1 MLTTNKTD
9 EEIYE
14 HELRRLRWP
23 PEEREKIELEE
34 DRENQK
40 YIDRENKIYSKAAA
54 KFEGLLVLIVCD
66 NANVWTLWNNEL
78 KNYNPTLYI
87 ENRPHDII
95 ASASEHIENISKKS
109 DDPGCIIIDSSM
121 LREKEFLNE
130 INKNVPVF

>member
-34 DRENQK
+34 ARENQK

-66 NANVWTLWNNEL
+66 NANV
-78 KNYNPTLYI
+78 
-87 ENRPHDII
+87 
-95 ASASEHIENISKKS
+95 
-109 DDPGCIIIDSSM
+109 
-121 LREKEFLNE
+121 
-130 INKNVPVF
+130 